1 MDVTEL
7 SPAARN
13 RVGRGKRLHNRGR
26 WWVLALIAVVIAG
39 NYYAWDSIAPVADL
53 LRHQRGFSQSQIG
66 LLNAIYAVPNI
77 PLSLVGGILIDRIGA
92 ARASLIA
99 AAFGFV
105 GTVLT
110 AVGQPYE
117 LMVTGRL
124 LFGIGEETL
133 FISLLA
139 GVAQWFASGGA
150 ALAMALFFSM
160 ARVGSYSADIS
171 PRWAVPVYAAGW
183 QPPLALAAVLTGIS
197 LVAAVIYLRI
207 DRYRAAVEGEP
218 APGAG
223 HGRFDWRD
231 LTRFDRSFWY
241 IMALN
246 VLFASVFFPFR
257 STFAIV
263 FFQDAKKLSL
273 ADAGLV
279 NSWVFFTA
287 IFATPV
293 FGLIAD
299 RFGRRA
305 MLLTIGAA
313 LMPMTFAILG
323 LTHWSLWISTALM
336 GASFSV
342 IPAVIWPSTAML
354 VEPRRIGTAFGLINV
369 LQSLGMG
376 ALNLAA
382 GSLND
387 QAHAGPHNPGGYA
400 PMLWMFGLFS
410 FAGFLAVAALWL
422 RESGPNGHGL
432 NAPAPRV
439 SSPPSEA

>member
-1 MDVTEL
+1 L
-7 SPAARN
+7 NARS
-13 RVGRGKRLHNRGR
+13 R
-26 WWVLALIAVVIAG
+26 WWVLGLISVAIAG

-53 LRHQRGFSQSQIG
+53 LRRQLGLTQSQIG
-66 LLNAIYAVPNI
+66 LLNAVYAVPNI
-77 PLSLVGGILIDRIGA
+77 FLCLVGGILIDRIGA
-92 ARASLIA
+92 ARASLLA
-99 AAFGFV
+99 AGFCFV
-105 GTVLT
+105 GAVLT
-110 AVGQPYE
+110 AIGRPYAV
-117 LMVTGRL
+117 MVAGRL

-139 GVAQWFASGGA
+139 GVAQWFSAGRA

-160 ARVGSYSADIS
+160 ARVGSYLADVS
-171 PRWAVPVYAAGW
+171 PRWAAGVYAAGW
-183 QPPLALAAVLTGIS
+183 RPPLILAAALTGLS
-197 LVAAVIYLRI
+197 LAAAIVYVWI
-207 DRYRAAVEGEP
+207 DRFRPLAPGEP
-218 APGAG
+218 GLE
-223 HGRFDWRD
+223 HGRFHWRD

-241 IMALN
+241 IMGLN

-263 FFQDAKKLSL
+263 FFQDAKHLSL

-279 NSWVFFTA
+279 NSWVFFAA

-336 GASFSV
+336 GLSFSV

-354 VEPRRIGTAFGLINV
+354 VAPGRLGTAFGLINV

-382 GSLND
+382 GRLND
-387 QAHAGPHNPGGYA
+387 QAGAGPHNPHGYD
-400 PMLWMFGLFS
+400 PMLLMFFVFS
-410 FAGFLAVAALWL
+410 LAGFAAVAALWA
-422 RESGPNGHGL
+422 RESGPKGHGL
-432 NAPAPRV
+432 NAPA
-439 SSPPSEA
+439 AA

>member
-1 MDVTEL
+1 MT
-7 SPAARN
+7 PAGGRLTGLARW
-13 RVGRGKRLHNRGR
+13 G
-26 WWVLALIAVVIAG
+26 VLGLIAVAIAG

-53 LRHQRGFSQSQIG
+53 LRHQRGFSQKEIG
-66 LLNAIYAVPNI
+66 LLNAIYAIPNI

-92 ARASLIA
+92 ARASLLA
-99 AAFGFV
+99 AAFCFV
-105 GTVLT
+105 GAVLT

-117 LMVTGRL
+117 TMVAGRL
-124 LFGIGEETL
+124 FFGIGEETL

-139 GVAQWFASGGA
+139 GVAQWFSAGKA

-160 ARVGSYSADIS
+160 ARVGSYLADIS
-171 PRWAVPVYAAGW
+171 PRWAPAIYAAGW
-183 QPPLALAAVLTGIS
+183 RPPLVLAAALTGLS
-197 LVAAVIYLRI
+197 LLSAIAYLVI
-207 DRYRAAVEGEP
+207 DRHRAATAP
-218 APGAG
+218 AAG
-223 HGRFDWRD
+223 RHGRFDWRD
-231 LTRFDRSFWY
+231 LARFDRSFWY
-241 IMALN
+241 IMGLN

-263 FFQDAKKLSL
+263 YFQDAKHLSL

-279 NSWVFFTA
+279 NSWVFFAA

-323 LTHWSLWISTALM
+323 LTNWGLWISTVLM
-336 GASFSV
+336 GLSFSV

-354 VEPRRIGTAFGLINV
+354 VAPARLGTAFGLINV

-382 GSLND
+382 GALND
-387 QAHAGPHNPGGYA
+387 ANHAGAANPAGYQ
-400 PMLWMFGLFS
+400 PMLLMFFVTS
-410 FAGFLAVAALWL
+410 FAGFLAVAALWQ
-422 RESGPNGHGL
+422 REAGPNGHGL
-432 NAPAPRV
+432 NAPGEWAKTHRL
-439 SSPPSEA
+439 

>member
-1 MDVTEL
+1 M
-7 SPAARN
+7 
-13 RVGRGKRLHNRGR
+13 RLHTRGR

-53 LRHQRGFSQSQIG
+53 LRRQLGFSQSQIG
-66 LLNAIYAVPNI
+66 LLNAVYAVPNI

-99 AAFGFV
+99 AGFGFV
-105 GTVLT
+105 GAALT
-110 AVGQPYE
+110 AVGQPY
-117 LMVTGRL
+117 LVMVTGRL
-124 LFGIGEETL
+124 FFGIGEETL

-139 GVAQWFASGGA
+139 GVAQWFSTGGA

-160 ARVGSYSADIS
+160 ARVGSYLADIS
-171 PRWAVPVYAAGW
+171 PRWAAGVYAAGW
-183 QPPLALAAVLTGIS
+183 QPPLELAAVVTGAS
-197 LVAAVIYLRI
+197 FVAAIIYLRI
-207 DRYRAAVEGEP
+207 DRYRPAAAAERVSQ
-218 APGAG
+218 
-223 HGRFDWRD
+223 HGPFRWRD
-231 LTRFDRSFWY
+231 LTMFDRSFWY

-263 FFQDAKKLSL
+263 FFQDAKGLSL

-279 NSWVFFTA
+279 NSWVFFAA
-287 IFATPV
+287 IFATPI

-305 MLLTIGAA
+305 VLLTIGAG
-313 LMPMTFAILG
+313 LMPLTFAILG

-336 GASFSV
+336 GVAFSV

-354 VEPRRIGTAFGLINV
+354 VDPRRIGTAFGLINV

-382 GSLND
+382 GWLND
-387 QAHAGPHNPGGYA
+387 QAGAGPHNPAGYG
-400 PMLWMFGLFS
+400 PMLWMFFLFS
-410 FAGFLAVAALWL
+410 TAGFLAVAALWR
-422 RESGPNGHGL
+422 REAGPHGHGL
-432 NAPAPRV
+432 NAA
-439 SSPPSEA
+439 SSG

>member
-1 MDVTEL
+1 
-7 SPAARN
+7 
-13 RVGRGKRLHNRGR
+13 
-26 WWVLALIAVVIAG
+26 VLVLISVVIAG

-53 LRHQRGFSQSQIG
+53 LRRQLGLSQSQIG
-66 LLNAIYAVPNI
+66 LLNAVYGAPNI
-77 PLSLVGGILIDRIGA
+77 VLCLVGGILIDRIGA
-92 ARASLIA
+92 ARASLGA
-99 AAFGFV
+99 ATFCFV
-105 GTVLT
+105 GAVLT
-110 AVGQPYE
+110 AVGRPYGV
-117 LMVTGRL
+117 MVLGRL

-133 FISLLA
+133 FIALLA
-139 GVAQWFASGGA
+139 GVAQWFSAGRA

-160 ARVGSYSADIS
+160 ARVGSYMADVS
-171 PRWAVPVYAAGW
+171 PRWAATVYAGGW
-183 QPPLALAAVLTGIS
+183 RPPLVLAAALTGVSLLAALA
-197 LVAAVIYLRI
+197 YLWI
-207 DRYRAAVEGEP
+207 DRFRP
-218 APGAG
+218 AIASPGPG
-223 HGRFDWRD
+223 HGRFRWRD
-231 LTRFDRSFWY
+231 LTRFDASFWY
-241 IMALN
+241 IMGLN

-279 NSWVFFTA
+279 NSWVFFAA

-313 LMPMTFAILG
+313 LMPTTFAILG

-336 GASFSV
+336 GVSFSV

-354 VEPRRIGTAFGLINV
+354 VAPSRLGTAFGLINV

-382 GSLND
+382 GWLND
-387 QAHAGPHNPGGYA
+387 RARAGPGNAAGYD
-400 PMLWMFGLFS
+400 PMLTMFFLFS
-410 FAGFLAVAALWL
+410 LAGFLAVAALWR
-422 RESGPNGHGL
+422 RESGPHGHGL
-432 NAPAPRV
+432 NAAARPARGG
-439 SSPPSEA
+439 